1 LNLPLRR
8 HAAEANLADAM
19 VSRGRDQYV
28 ERKTNQ
34 SITLEVTNAVHS
46 LEEAKLTME
55 AAKVA
60 AELAKDTLHADE
72 RKYEL
77 GAEPVFFVLD
87 AQTQLAQAELNL
99 IQAQV
104 NFQLAVAQ
112 LDHATG
118 DLLSHHHVQI
128 SEASK

>member
-1 LNLPLRR
+1 
-8 HAAEANLADAM
+8 M
-19 VSRGRDQYV
+19 
-28 ERKTNQ
+28 
-34 SITLEVTNAVHS
+34 EVTNAVHS

-60 AELAKDTLHADE
+60 VNLAQESLHADE

-104 NFQLAVAQ
+104 SFQIAVAQ
-112 LDHATG
+112 VDHATG
-118 DLLSHHHVQI
+118 DLLEHHHVEI
-128 SEASK
+128 VEPTR

>member
-1 LNLPLRR
+1 VKN
-8 HAAEANLADAM
+8 HTAEANLADAV
-19 VSRGRDQYV
+19 VSRRRDQYQ
-28 ERKTNQ
+28 ERRTNQ
-34 SITLEVTNAVHS
+34 SISLEVTNAVHA

-60 AELAKDTLHADE
+60 VNLAKENLHADE

-99 IQAQV
+99 IQSQV
-104 NFQLAVAQ
+104 SFQIAVAQ
-112 LDHATG
+112 LDHSTG
-118 DLLSHHHVQI
+118 DLLEHHHVEI
-128 SEASK
+128 VEPKK

>member
-1 LNLPLRR
+1 MSRR
-8 HAAEANLADAM
+8 
-19 VSRGRDQYV
+19 RDQYQ
-28 ERKTNQ
+28 ERRTNQ
-34 SITLEVTNAVHS
+34 NITLEITNAVHT

-60 AELAKDTLHADE
+60 VNLARESLHADE

-99 IQAQV
+99 IQAQA

-118 DLLSHHHVQI
+118 DLLEHHHVQI
-128 SEASK
+128 MEPTR